1 MGIQERKGREKE
13 ARREEIISAAER
25 VFIEKG
31 LNASTMDEV
40 AEAAELSKGTLYL
53 YYRSKED
60 LYLAFALRGME
71 IMHKLFQDAVSTE
84 EDSIKCIVNL
94 EEAYYTFFRDYRH
107 YFRALY
113 FFESPEFQTQV
124 SEPMRVQCFVMD
136 RKVWDFVTQ
145 VMRRGIEEGFLH
157 DDLDPFEAGIMLWS
171 NANGLLRLIDRHES
185 YWKEVMNI
193 DLEKTLRKSNALLIE
208 AMMTE
213 RAQALFPEMV
223 PRTRQFRNNTN
234 DSQNT

>member
-1 MGIQERKGREKE
+1 MGIQERKDREKE
-13 ARREEIISAAER
+13 ARREEIIDAAEK

-31 LNASTMDEV
+31 LNAATMDEV

-60 LYLAFALRGME
+60 LYLAFTLRGME
-71 IMHKLFQDAVSTE
+71 IMHKLFLDAVSTE
-84 EDSIKCIVNL
+84 ENPLKLIRNL
-94 EEAYYTFFRDYRH
+94 EEAYYRFFRDYRH

-113 FFESPEFQTQV
+113 FFESPEFQTQI
-124 SEPMRVQCFVMD
+124 SEPMREQCSIVD
-136 RKVWDFVTQ
+136 RRIWDFVIQ
-145 VMRRGIEEGFLH
+145 IMRRGIDEGLLH

-185 YWKEVMNI
+185 YWKEVMKI
-193 DLEKTLRKSNALLIE
+193 DLEKTLRKSTAMLVE

-213 RAQALFPEMV
+213 RAQSLFPELV
-223 PRTRQFRNNTN
+223 PHTRQSRKQANETRH
-234 DSQNT
+234 S

>member
-223 PRTRQFRNNTN
+223 PHTRQFRNNTN